1 MHRVVMR
8 TLAPERLLALLIAF
22 VLAFGGASSFAAAEA
37 LFQVGVAKVDITPDY
52 PIRLSG
58 YGSRRT
64 ESDGVAQRIRAKALA
79 ISSDQD
85 DFALLITV
93 DNCGVPSSITE
104 EVALRLSKKAGVKR
118 ERVAVCFSHSH
129 TAPMLSGVLPNL
141 FSSDIAPEQ
150 QATIER
156 YTTALTDR
164 IEHGKPP
171 HQRRAG
177 RSRAAHVASHRCGW
191 EVAGGTRQLRLPLHD
206 VGWWVQQSAR
216 RLGRLRTGIHR
227 ARSSGR
233 DRFGGDW
240 LRR

>member
-85 DFALLITV
+85 ARYLFYYIPERWRPQP
-93 DNCGVPSSITE
+93 GVFDC
-104 EVALRLSKKAGVKR
+104 AG
-118 ERVAVCFSHSH
+118 C
-129 TAPMLSGVLPNL
+129 TA
-141 FSSDIAPEQ
+141 
-150 QATIER
+150 
-156 YTTALTDR
+156 
-164 IEHGKPP
+164 
-171 HQRRAG
+171 
-177 RSRAAHVASHRCGW
+177 
-191 EVAGGTRQLRLPLHD
+191 
-206 VGWWVQQSAR
+206 
-216 RLGRLRTGIHR
+216 
-227 ARSSGR
+227 
-233 DRFGGDW
+233 RFPV
-240 LRR
+240 R